1 MFWPCHATTKLLH
14 VCESY
19 ESVRK
24 CNDFKKF
31 NYNAFSESWFSRGV
45 NSFFRRHLGY
55 DILQ

>member
-31 NYNAFSESWFSRGV
+31 NYNAFSES
-45 NSFFRRHLGY
+45 
-55 DILQ
+55 